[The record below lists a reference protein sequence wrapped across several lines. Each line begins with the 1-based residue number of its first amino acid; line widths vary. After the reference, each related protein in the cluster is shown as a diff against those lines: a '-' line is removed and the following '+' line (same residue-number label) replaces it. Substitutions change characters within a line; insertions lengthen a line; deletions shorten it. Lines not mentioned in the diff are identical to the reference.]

1 MYDRPALPLL
11 RSPPFPRIS
20 REVAAVSAWRDRPLE
35 EAPDLARAGALV
47 TVMEQAGVVGDFWDP
62 LSPPPAL
69 EPLRND
75 PALAWRELIACVTY
89 RDPFTGE
96 EAAAEDVVALL
107 AHWRHEIRR
116 NPGWGGRKVIVAGV
130 GQWKRREVAR
140 LLWAGSGSSII
151 YDVATQLAD
160 ADAVVAWPSRVD
172 PDLADRAAAS
182 ALPYWQIEDGF
193 IRSVGLGAACH
204 PPFSIVLD
212 GAGAHYDPSHPNDL
226 EALLVTAEF
235 QPELIA
241 RAEALIALI
250 VRSGISKYE
259 IGDGM
264 VALPPRT
271 RRRILVTGQVEDDLS
286 VRLGGGD
293 IRSNLELL
301 RRVRLAEPDAEIWF
315 KPHPDVDAGHRK
327 GAVPDGEALRNA
339 DQVVRGVPMASLFAA
354 IDGIHVLTSLAGFEA
369 LLRGVDTTTHGVPFY
384 AGWGLTH
391 DLGPVPARRQRRL
404 SLAELAAAVLLLY
417 PKYLDPVTGL
427 PCTPEVLI
435 RRLSEQRRPQ
445 ETWLTRLRHLE
456 GGLRRRISQFMSTQ

>member
-1 MYDRPALPLL
+1 
-11 RSPPFPRIS
+11 
-20 REVAAVSAWRDRPLE
+20 
-35 EAPDLARAGALV
+35 
-47 TVMEQAGVVGDFWDP
+47 
-62 LSPPPAL
+62 
-69 EPLRND
+69 
-75 PALAWRELIACVTY
+75 
-89 RDPFTGE
+89 
-96 EAAAEDVVALL
+96 
-107 AHWRHEIRR
+107 
-116 NPGWGGRKVIVAGV
+116 
-130 GQWKRREVAR
+130 
-140 LLWAGSGSSII
+140 
-151 YDVATQLAD
+151 
-160 ADAVVAWPSRVD
+160 
-172 PDLADRAAAS
+172 
-182 ALPYWQIEDGF
+182 
-193 IRSVGLGAACH
+193 
-204 PPFSIVLD
+204 
-212 GAGAHYDPSHPNDL
+212 
-226 EALLVTAEF
+226 
-235 QPELIA
+235 
-241 RAEALIALI
+241 
-250 VRSGISKYE
+250 
-259 IGDGM
+259 M